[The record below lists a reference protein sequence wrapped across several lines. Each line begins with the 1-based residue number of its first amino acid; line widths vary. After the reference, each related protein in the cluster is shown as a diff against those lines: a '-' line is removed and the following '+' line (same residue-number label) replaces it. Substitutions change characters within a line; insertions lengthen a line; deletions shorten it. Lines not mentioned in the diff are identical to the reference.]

1 MRESEILRD
10 EIGSILFELSYVKS
24 KTKQKLLKTQLDFA
38 KKQLILQEKKESYV
52 ES

>member
-10 EIGSILFELSYVKS
+10 EVGSVLFELTYVKN
-24 KTKQKLLKTQLDFA
+24 KEERKLLKKLLDRA